1 MRDRVEKE
9 DIENCL
15 KALHEGQTILY
26 PTDTI
31 WGIGCDATNEE
42 AVKKIVN
49 IKGNREN
56 KSFIILLY
64 SDFQI
69 ESYVNRVPEVAYQLL
84 EYAEKPLTL
93 ILSNAKNLA
102 PSAIGA
108 DGSIGLRI
116 VKHPFCEQLLQRF
129 RKPIVSTS
137 ANFGGELSPANFE
150 EIDPKLIEKIDYVA
164 QYGRQFQEKNKASTL
179 IKLEENSRVQIIRE

>member
-1 MRDRVEKE
+1 MTDRVEKGDVE
-9 DIENCL
+9 SCL
-15 KALHEGQTILY
+15 KALQEGKTILY

-64 SDFQI
+64 SDFQV
-69 ESYVNRVPEVAYQLL
+69 ESYVNQVPEVAYQLL

-116 VKHPFCEQLLQRF
+116 VKHPFCEQVLQRF

-137 ANFGGELSPANFE
+137 ANFGGEVSPTSFD

-164 QYGRQFQEKNKASTL
+164 QYGRQFQEKNKASTI
-179 IKLEENSRVQIIRE
+179 IKLEENSRIQIIRE

>member
-9 DIENCL
+9 DIESCL
-15 KALHEGQTILY
+15 EALHEGQTILY

-102 PSAIGA
+102 LSAIGA

-116 VKHPFCEQLLQRF
+116 VKHPFCERLLQRF

-137 ANFGGELSPANFE
+137 ANFGGELSPSNFD

-164 QYGRQFQEKNKASTL
+164 QYGRQFQEKNKASTI
-179 IKLEENSRVQIIRE
+179 IKLEENSRVHIIRE

>member
-102 PSAIGA
+102 PSTMGA
-108 DGSIGLRI
+108 DGSIGLRV
-116 VKHPFCEQLLQRF
+116 VKHPFCERLLQRF

-137 ANFGGELSPANFE
+137 ANFGGELSPANFD

>member
-1 MRDRVEKE
+1 MKDRVEKE
-9 DIENCL
+9 DIESCL

-84 EYAEKPLTL
+84 EYSEKPLTL

-116 VKHPFCEQLLQRF
+116 VKHPFCERLLQRF

-137 ANFGGELSPANFE
+137 ANFGGELSPANFD

>member
-1 MRDRVEKE
+1 MKDRVEKE
-9 DIENCL
+9 DIESCL

-116 VKHPFCEQLLQRF
+116 VKHPFCERLLQRF

-137 ANFGGELSPANFE
+137 ANFGGELSPANFD